1 MSSFAAQIPP
11 AWRTA
16 IGALF
21 DLDSLRPLEDFVR
34 TERLT
39 GSVFP
44 PENALFTALEL
55 TPPDRIKAVIVGQD
69 PYHDE
74 GQAHGLAFSV
84 LPGVPVPPSLR
95 NIFKEL
101 SSDLGVMPP
110 ANGDL
115 RPWARSGV
123 LLLNA
128 VLTVRAH
135 EPASHRNR
143 GWEAFT
149 DAVLTTAARLAPPSV
164 FLLWGNFAREKA
176 ARLDLTG
183 HAVIESTHPSPLSA
197 SRGFFGSRPFS
208 RTNQRLREFG
218 REPVN
223 WQLDPEE
230 GALF

>member
-1 MSSFAAQIPP
+1 MSSLAAQIPP

-84 LPGVPVPPSLR
+84 PDGVAHPPSLK
-95 NIFKEL
+95 NIFKEY
-101 SSDLGVMPP
+101 SSDLGRNIPE
-110 ANGDL
+110 
-115 RPWARSGV
+115 SG
-123 LLLNA
+123 
-128 VLTVRAH
+128 
-135 EPASHRNR
+135 
-143 GWEAFT
+143 W
-149 DAVLTTAARLAPPSV
+149 
-164 FLLWGNFAREKA
+164 LWMRCLGK
-176 ARLDLTG
+176 
-183 HAVIESTHPSPLSA
+183 
-197 SRGFFGSRPFS
+197 
-208 RTNQRLREFG
+208 
-218 REPVN
+218 
-223 WQLDPEE
+223 
-230 GALF
+230 